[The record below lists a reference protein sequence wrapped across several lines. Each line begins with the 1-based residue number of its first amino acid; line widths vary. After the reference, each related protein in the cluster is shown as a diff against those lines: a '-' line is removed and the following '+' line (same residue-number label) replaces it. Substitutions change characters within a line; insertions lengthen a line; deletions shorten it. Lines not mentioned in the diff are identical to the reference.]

1 MVRLSLGNGVSLK
14 EVAESMDKIKA
25 AAAEISMGQREGLVN
40 T

>member
-1 MVRLSLGNGVSLK
+1 MVRLSLSDGVSLK
-14 EVAESMDKIKA
+14 EVAKSMDKIK